1 MFNIFPTDSVTP
13 TLMFTKAELVYIVT
27 VILADL
33 KPTDDHTKIE
43 MVELRHY
50 INQIRDKVVM
60 AAHSGELKNPSTD
73 APQKK
78 KEDKP
83 SKLPSV
89 KELKEKFPN
98 LTEVEIAEIIVN
110 AKAEMESKHSDVSS
124 EEDDDGSRQ
133 YDLGAGNGDSKD
145 DGDKPH
151 TFRITPTASPTQSE
165 AVKFARLLGA

>member
-1 MFNIFPTDSVTP
+1 MFNVFPTDSVTP

-27 VILADL
+27 VVLADL

-60 AAHSGELKNPSTD
+60 AAHSGELKNPSTV

-78 KEDKP
+78 EEDKP

-110 AKAEMESKHSDVSS
+110 AKAEMEAKHSDVSS

-133 YDLGAGNGDSKD
+133 YDLGEGNGDNQD

-165 AVKFARLLGA
+165 AVKFARLLEA

>member
-1 MFNIFPTDSVTP
+1 
-13 TLMFTKAELVYIVT
+13 MFTKAELIYIVT
-27 VILADL
+27 VVLADL

-73 APQKK
+73 SPQKK

-110 AKAEMESKHSDVSS
+110 AKAEMEAKHSDVSS

-133 YDLGAGNGDSKD
+133 YDLGAGNGDNKD
-145 DGDKPH
+145 YGDKPH

-165 AVKFARLLGA
+165 AVKFARLLGD